1 MDFKPRGTCN
11 NDRTVEGV
19 DVIPSD
25 RCVEDAPPASP
36 PSVTS
41 PRRPI
46 NVSVFMEW
54 SGLCA
59 VPYFT

>member
-25 RCVEDAPPASP
+25 RCVQDAPPASP

-41 PRRPI
+41 PHRPI
-46 NVSVFMEW
+46 NVSVFME
-54 SGLCA
+54 
-59 VPYFT
+59 